1 MKSLL
6 SNPVVRVI
14 VGLLIGVFFL
24 FLVSRFVSLVASI
37 DVVIQNLKTPYG
49 ILMALL
55 SGVAFLLAFSI
66 RGVRWRLFLR
76 AVSPVKPST
85 TVRVYLV
92 GIFVNFLLSFSSGE
106 IVKTLLL
113 KRIAGI
119 PINRSL
125 PTVAMDRSLD
135 LLPALVIM
143 IVVPFWG
150 ITMGTA
156 LWIVLGIVGGVFVG
170 LTTFTG
176 LTIWKR
182 SAAMTIL
189 HKITRVL
196 PSALGRKIEAFATGF
211 VDSLLASASRPRI
224 FLFAMALTC
233 LAVVCDSLFAMFA
246 FWTIGLPI
254 SFGTA
259 IFGYT
264 VYNMFFI
271 LPTVPGQVGSNE
283 AVGLLIFGGLLH
295 LPANDVAAM
304 FIFSHPWA
312 ALLMCSTALICL
324 KTLGLRFSTMMK
336 ATSEDGL
343 PESIE
348 ETLVVH

>member
-1 MKSLL
+1 
-6 SNPVVRVI
+6 
-14 VGLLIGVFFL
+14 
-24 FLVSRFVSLVASI
+24 
-37 DVVIQNLKTPYG
+37 
-49 ILMALL
+49 
-55 SGVAFLLAFSI
+55 
-66 RGVRWRLFLR
+66 
-76 AVSPVKPST
+76 
-85 TVRVYLV
+85 
-92 GIFVNFLLSFSSGE
+92 
-106 IVKTLLL
+106 
-113 KRIAGI
+113 
-119 PINRSL
+119 
-125 PTVAMDRSLD
+125 
-135 LLPALVIM
+135 
-143 IVVPFWG
+143 
-150 ITMGTA
+150 MGTA

-233 LAVVCDSLFAMFA
+233 LALVCDSLFAMFA

-304 FIFSHPWA
+304 FLFSHPWA
-312 ALLMCSTALICL
+312 ALLMCSAALVCL
-324 KTLGLRFSTMMK
+324 KTLGLRFSSIMK
-336 ATSEDGL
+336 APPEDDSL

-348 ETLVVH
+348 QQETLVVQ